1 MNDEI
6 IFQKEMIIMKQEYA
20 IMEAYRN
27 LADAVI
33 VMAAEDYQYYLK
45 QILINPE
52 KVDRKMWKQ
61 FRQTEN
67 FFHSRYYRCLTD
79 IDGDYLLDKL
89 RKQVYSDINQNQ
101 TA

>member
-1 MNDEI
+1 
-6 IFQKEMIIMKQEYA
+6 MKQEYA

-33 VMAAEDYQYYLK
+33 VMAAEDYQHYLK
-45 QILINPE
+45 QILTNPE
-52 KVDRKMWKQ
+52 KVDRKMLKH
-61 FRQTEN
+61 FRQTEI
-67 FFHSRYYRCLTD
+67 FFHSRYYHCLTD
-79 IDGDYLLDKL
+79 VDGDYLLDRL